1 METCS
6 TGMEQ
11 SEAIDKTVN
20 VHPAYVHDG
29 DQSDE
34 SYQKIDLFEGNE
46 KPKEEKAIYVER
58 SLSAVGAEET
68 QVEFNQTGLFEGSS
82 PETEVVKDEFDRP
95 PTVPGEISLP
105 LSSLKDWQYH
115 CAVMPRQSG
124 SSDAGLIASAFDPD
138 LIPPIEVISRSDG
151 THAVKDGRRRLQ
163 ALRTVHHNKMTD
175 TMVRCVLYHGTEGQ
189 AVEEMCDDA
198 ISKVARTPIQTAI
211 AVANVHQITG
221 VSQVGLTQRYPLK
234 KDQVSRMIKAAR
246 VFKEYPFVFQL
257 LKEPDRVPIDTCVR
271 IHDHTKGASDEELGA
286 FISRAQDQA
295 AAGVSLTPGEL
306 LDAFGIEGSSKKA
319 VPAKD
324 DPFAPIDRKE
334 IFGSDDQIIGSLDLH
349 SDNIAR
355 LRLPDPHAMTIN
367 ERAAAAKAFV
377 QQIYAY
383 FELDAG

>member
-1 METCS
+1 MEDYDKS
-6 TGMEQ
+6 SNQDQGSFRDRQ
-11 SEAIDKTVN
+11 IDPLDANETPK
-20 VHPAYVHDG
+20 
-29 DQSDE
+29 
-34 SYQKIDLFEGNE
+34 EGNAIYGERSPSDTGAE
-46 KPKEEKAIYVER
+46 KP
-58 SLSAVGAEET
+58 
-68 QVEFNQTGLFEGSS
+68 QVETDHTGLCEEAT

-115 CAVMPRQSG
+115 CAVMPRRSD

-163 ALRTVHHNKMTD
+163 ALRSVHHNKMTD
-175 TMVRCVLYHGTEGQ
+175 TMVRCVLYPGTEGQ

-198 ISKVARTPIQTAI
+198 IGKVARTPIQTAI

-221 VSQVGLTQRYPLK
+221 VTQVGLTERYPLK

-246 VFKEYPFVFQL
+246 VFREYPFVFQT

-286 FISRAQDQA
+286 FISRAQDLA

-306 LDAFGIEGSSKKA
+306 LDAFGIEGSAKKA
-319 VPAKD
+319 VTAKD
-324 DPFAPIDRKE
+324 DPFAPTDSTA
-334 IFGSDDQIIGSLDLH
+334 IFGSDDQVIGALDLH

-355 LRLPDPHAMTIN
+355 LRLPDPHAMTID
-367 ERAAAAKAFV
+367 ERKAAAKAFV
-377 QQIYAY
+377 QQILAY